1 MQLQENIMTRGDGN
15 SEQNK
20 DCADLICKFIV
31 YMIKMFAGAIGL
43 SYMVAGSSFGE
54 MLYVTFIVSL
64 FSNLTALEVCG
75 FVYFLQRVAVGVK
88 GMEGGVFLNA
98 TGVVN
103 VTGLNTTG
111 SDP

>member
-1 MQLQENIMTRGDGN
+1 
-15 SEQNK
+15 
-20 DCADLICKFIV
+20 
-31 YMIKMFAGAIGL
+31 MIKMFAGAIGL
-43 SYMVAGSSFGE
+43 SYMVARSSFGE

-88 GMEGGVFLNA
+88 GVESGGIFLNA

-103 VTGLNTTG
+103 ATGLNATG
-111 SDP
+111 SGP